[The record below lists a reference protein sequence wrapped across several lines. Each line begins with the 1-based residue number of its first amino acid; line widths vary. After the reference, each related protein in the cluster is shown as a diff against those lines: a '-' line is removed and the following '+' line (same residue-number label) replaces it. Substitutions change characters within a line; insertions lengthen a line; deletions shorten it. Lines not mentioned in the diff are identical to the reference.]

1 MSKSSMDSWGK
12 EPGQNPDYLRNCTP
26 KKLRNINPKQIG
38 PIGDP
43 PHISFWKSGFK
54 KSKHHLFQMVPNLAF
69 VGKKG
74 EIIGPGPGQKE
85 IQIPQKNLSNQGLT
99 RFQFPLHTTGSY
111 CATQKR
117 TISMATPSKCTK
129 TGLIRPLLQILSRQL
144 KPGFSQVKIYLKKK
158 IINVWLDSFIFISL
172 FCFHWLLYFF
182 LNVFLPFYVSG

>member
-85 IQIPQKNLSNQGLT
+85 IQIPQKTCQ
-99 RFQFPLHTTGSY
+99 
-111 CATQKR
+111 
-117 TISMATPSKCTK
+117 
-129 TGLIRPLLQILSRQL
+129 IRGWH
-144 KPGFSQVKIYLKKK
+144 GFSFLCILLVPNALPKREQSLWLPPQ
-158 IINVWLDSFIFISL
+158 NVLRQGWLGHYYKSFPDN
-172 FCFHWLLYFF
+172 W
-182 LNVFLPFYVSG
+182 NQVFLR